1 MGFLIPQFK
10 DFVDILLIAFIIYQS
25 LQIVRRSGGYQVLWG
40 LLLLMVLYFLAV
52 VFNLKIVSS
61 LLTAIR
67 NYWIIAV
74 VILFQPELRSILSR
88 LNLSRELGTMFRKQE
103 RSSLYTPLIEAVSSM
118 SFRKTGAL
126 IVMENKRKLNEFI
139 QSGEVLDAE
148 LSMRLILAI
157 FNTKG
162 VLHDG
167 AVIIRDERIMA
178 AKVVLPLSRKA
189 EYVRKFGT
197 RHLAGIGITEL
208 SDAVAIIVSEQSG
221 QVSVAQAGTIKQDVA
236 YEELMQIITDA
247 AK

>member
-10 DFVDILLIAFIIYQS
+10 DIVDILLIAFIIYQS

-40 LLLLMVLYFLAV
+40 LLFLMVLYFLAV

-126 IVMENKRKLNEFI
+126 IVMENKRKLNEFV

-148 LSMRLILAI
+148 LSMRLLLAI

>member
-1 MGFLIPQFK
+1 MSFLIPQFK
-10 DFVDILLIAFIIYQS
+10 DLVDIILIAFLIYQS
-25 LQIVRRSGGYQVLWG
+25 LLIARKSGGYQVLWG
-40 LLLLMVLYFLAV
+40 LLFLMVLYFLAL
-52 VFNLKIVSS
+52 VFDLKVVSS

-74 VILFQPELRSILSR
+74 VIIFQPELRSILSR
-88 LNLSRELGTMFRKQE
+88 INLSKELGMAFRKQE

-126 IVMENKRKLNEFI
+126 IVMENRRKLNEYI
-139 QSGEVLDAE
+139 QSAEIIDAA

-167 AVIIRDERIMA
+167 AIIVRDERIMA
-178 AKVVLPLSRKA
+178 AKVVLPLSRNP
-189 EYVRKFGT
+189 EYVSKFGT

-208 SDAVAIIVSEQSG
+208 SDAVAIIVSEQTG
-221 QVSVAQAGTIKQDVA
+221 QVSVAQSGTIKTDVVF
-236 YEELMQIITDA
+236 EELMQIITDA
-247 AK
+247 GK

>member
-1 MGFLIPQFK
+1 MSFLIPRFK
-10 DFVDILLIAFIIYQS
+10 DIVDIVLIAFLIYQS
-25 LQIVRRSGGYQVLWG
+25 LLIVRKSGGYQVLWG
-40 LLLLMVLYFLAV
+40 LLFLMVLYFLAL
-52 VFNLKIVSS
+52 VFDLKVVSS

-74 VILFQPELRSILSR
+74 VIIFQPELRSILSR
-88 LNLSRELGTMFRKQE
+88 INLPKELGMAFRKQE
-103 RSSLYTPLIEAVSSM
+103 KSSLYTPLIEAVSSM

-126 IVMENKRKLNEFI
+126 IVLENKRKLNEYI
-139 QSGEVLDAE
+139 QSAELLDAA

-167 AVIIRDERIMA
+167 AIIIRDERIMA
-178 AKVVLPLSRKA
+178 AKVVLPLSRKP
-189 EYVRKFGT
+189 EYVSKFGT

-208 SDAVAIIVSEQSG
+208 SDAVSIIVSEQSG
-221 QVSVAQAGTIKQDVA
+221 QVSVAQAGTIKSNVVF
-236 YEELMQIITDA
+236 EELMQIITDA